1 LLPCWYCCA
10 CFGVGVGA
18 VTVATCKLGDAVE
31 SLNGARDIVKSVV
44 KEEEDMQHTRGL
56 LLCQMEFIR
65 CYH

>member
-1 LLPCWYCCA
+1 
-10 CFGVGVGA
+10 